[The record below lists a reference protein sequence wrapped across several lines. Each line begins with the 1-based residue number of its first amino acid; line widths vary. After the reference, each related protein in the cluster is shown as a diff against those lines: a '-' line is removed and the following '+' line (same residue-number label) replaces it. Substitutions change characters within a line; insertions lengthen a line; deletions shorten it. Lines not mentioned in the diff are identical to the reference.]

1 MNVIGEHGMRAGPR
15 KISGKTVG
23 EHMGISYVWM
33 FIVLNCLRLL
43 YKIENIC

>member
-23 EHMGISYVWM
+23 EHMGYGHI
-33 FIVLNCLRLL
+33 LCLDVHRA
-43 YKIENIC
+43 